1 MKNDSIYLRHI
12 LEAIEK
18 IERYLADVSYEAFI
32 KNDMMVDAVVRELE
46 IIGQAARN
54 VSIKVKEQHPQI
66 PWNKAI
72 GMRNFL
78 IHEYFGVNR
87 KIIWETCKTDLS
99 ILKNLLL
106 AIL

>member
-1 MKNDSIYLRHI
+1 MKDDIAYLRHV

-18 IERYLADVSYEAFI
+18 IERYLSGVSYEAFI
-32 KNDMMVDAVVRELE
+32 ENDMMVDAVVRELE

-54 VSIKVKEQHPQI
+54 VSMKLKGQHPEVA
-66 PWNKAI
+66 WDKAV

-78 IHEYFGVNR
+78 IHEYFGVDR
-87 KIIWETCKTDLS
+87 KIIWETCKMELS

-106 AIL
+106 PIL